1 MSVPKSHELS
11 AQTHEHTLSVV
22 KTPNYVDKE
31 TITKITGTGGTLK
44 GLVAAEKLHLEF
56 AETRSSAQMR
66 LCC

>member
-31 TITKITGTGGTLK
+31 TITKITVTKITGTGRD
-44 GLVAAEKLHLEF
+44 LEG
-56 AETRSSAQMR
+56 A
-66 LCC
+66 CCC